1 MTENDRLRHAPV
13 DAALAGDP
21 FTEDA
26 LALRF
31 SERHEHDLRTLP
43 QKRNGSNGTMFA
55 GALNPRCSPSIS
67 PVIAAAP
74 TPRTTETGS
83 ARPVYRALRP
93 SRRSSDLPR
102 LTGARPQP
110 SNSSTPMT
118 RCSPRKTKP

>member
-55 GALNPRCSPSIS
+55 GALNPRCFARDSCRTDAKDYGNGKCPASVS
-67 PVIAAAP
+67 SAKTVAAVERFAK
-74 TPRTTETGS
+74 
-83 ARPVYRALRP
+83 AD
-93 SRRSSDLPR
+93 RRQAATLSVR
-102 LTGARPQP
+102 R
-110 SNSSTPMT
+110 
-118 RCSPRKTKP
+118 R